1 MKPFMLMTA
10 AALSLSCAPVA
21 AQSAYDPAMA
31 VDAEL
36 ERTSRVAR
44 DIWEIAELGYLEEKS
59 SGILQ
64 SEIEAE
70 GFTVETGV
78 AGIPTA
84 FIAEWG
90 EGGPV
95 IGVLAEFDALPGI
108 TQSDQPIRDPIA
120 TKHAGHACGH
130 NLFGAGSLTAAI
142 VLKRWLEA
150 TGTPGR
156 IRLYGTPAEE
166 GGSAVGRRSR

>member
-1 MKPFMLMTA
+1 MKPFMLITS
-10 AALSLSCAPVA
+10 AALSLSCVPVA
-21 AQSAYDPAMA
+21 AQSAYDPALA

-36 ERTSRVAR
+36 DRTARVAR

-59 SGILQ
+59 SGLLQ

-108 TQSDQPIRDPIA
+108 TQSDQPI
-120 TKHAGHACGH
+120 HQACR
-130 NLFGAGSLTAAI
+130 A
-142 VLKRWLEA
+142 
-150 TGTPGR
+150 
-156 IRLYGTPAEE
+156 RLRP
-166 GGSAVGRRSR
+166 